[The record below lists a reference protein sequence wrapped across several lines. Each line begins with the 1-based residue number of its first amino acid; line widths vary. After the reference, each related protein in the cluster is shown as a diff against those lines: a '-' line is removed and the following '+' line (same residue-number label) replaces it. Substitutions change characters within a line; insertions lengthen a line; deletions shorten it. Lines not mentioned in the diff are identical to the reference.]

1 MSILEIVLSQL
12 SDFFKKK
19 DWIMKVVIGNKV
31 YNFKEVKLVI
41 EKKDIQN
48 VFFDKNNK
56 TLGQTFDHFR
66 YSLLSK
72 ILKEKYRTRLQENLG
87 EFLKSIKEE
96 GDKNYLC
103 FLNKYGDETFCQF
116 SIENYLEDKGL
127 YCFAVDG
134 TIKYVGRC
142 SDSFNKRINQ
152 GYGKI
157 HPKNCFIDGQATNC
171 HVNSLINSKSD
182 VKFGVY
188 SMNDSSKKEIGE
200 LEKMILICNKFE
212 WNIQKK

>member
-1 MSILEIVLSQL
+1 VRVNIENREYQ
-12 SDFFKKK
+12 FE
-19 DWIMKVVIGNKV
+19 
-31 YNFKEVKLVI
+31 EVKLVI
-41 EKKDIQN
+41 QKKDIQN
-48 VFFDKNNK
+48 VFFHKNNK
-56 TLGQTFDHFR
+56 TLGQTFDHHR
-66 YSLLSK
+66 YSRLSK

-87 EFLKSIKEE
+87 DFLKSIKEA

-116 SIENYLEDKGL
+116 SIDNYLEDKGI
-127 YCFAVDG
+127 YCFVVDG

-142 SDSFNKRINQ
+142 SDSFKKRINQ

-171 HVNSLINSKSD
+171 HVNSLINSKTD

-188 SMNDSSKKEIGE
+188 SMNDSSTQQIAE
-200 LEKMILICNKFE
+200 LEKMMLTCNRFE
-212 WNIQKK
+212 WNIQRK